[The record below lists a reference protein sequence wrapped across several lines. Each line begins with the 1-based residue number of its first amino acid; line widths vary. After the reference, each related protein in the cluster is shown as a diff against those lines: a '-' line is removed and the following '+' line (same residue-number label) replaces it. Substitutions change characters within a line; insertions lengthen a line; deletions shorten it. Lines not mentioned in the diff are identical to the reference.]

1 MTKYGKIAIV
11 AIVLLL
17 LIPLS
22 YQGIKKYFRDKRA
35 RYAIGITNGIYSTGK
50 GSHRV
55 YFHFYKLNKK
65 IDCEDTYDFNEGE
78 KAINGRYFVRF
89 DSLHPSNAVLLQDFP
104 VPDSIKTAPP
114 NGWKEIPVKR
124 KDN

>member
-1 MTKYGKIAIV
+1 MTKYGKIAI
-11 AIVLLL
+11 ASIVLLF

-35 RYAIGITNGIYSTGK
+35 RYSIGTTK
-50 GSHRV
+50 GV
-55 YFHFYKLNKK
+55 YFGDKAANRIKFSFCVSKCLQNG
-65 IDCEDTYDFNEGE
+65 EDTYHYRKGA
-78 KAINGRYFVRF
+78 KQVNGRYFVRF
-89 DSLHPSNAVLLQDFP
+89 DSLHPTNAVLLQDFP

-124 KDN
+124 KDH